1 MWELIITNNNYVGK
15 AILFLSRNC
24 ITTTATGEREFEITG
39 GKHLQFNR
47 NFIFKV
53 IVR

>member
-1 MWELIITNNNYVGK
+1 MGK
-15 AILFLSRNC
+15 AMLFLSRNC
-24 ITTTATGEREFEITG
+24 ITTTATGGREFEITG

-47 NFIFKV
+47 NFIFIV